1 MPIFYT
7 CKRCKKNYSKKQYN
21 KRVFCRICGSLILS
35 QFVID
40 PEIKEG
46 SNKSLFFKKKSLKT
60 NLSFHSKENHF
71 LKRAAHNLN
80 NKVKNRKEY
89 SVFSQKE
96 IQALNSAKKTLD
108 VYKNELQK
116 QGVLREEKEKKN
128 KDGKGNLGGGGIKA

>member
-7 CKRCKKNYSKKQYN
+7 CKRCKKNYSKNQYDR
-21 KRVFCRICGSLILS
+21 RVFCRICGSLLLS

-46 SNKSLFFKKKSLKT
+46 LNEGLFFNKKSVKKKLF
-60 NLSFHSKENHF
+60 FHSKENHL

-89 SVFSQKE
+89 SIFSQKKV
-96 IQALNSAKKTLD
+96 Q
-108 VYKNELQK
+108 KNPE
-116 QGVLREEKEKKN
+116 VIEKESYLFN
-128 KDGKGNLGGGGIKA
+128 C